1 MKDENRETDGPN
13 ENVAALLSHLKPD
26 SLAYKLVSEA
36 SLAEPGKSKEV
47 VISQLQRRVKAL
59 CIGFSDAKVKVD

>member
-1 MKDENRETDGPN
+1 MSDGNLTTNAPN

-26 SLAYKLVSEA
+26 SLACKLVLEA

-47 VISQLQRRVKAL
+47 VISQLQRYVKAL
-59 CIGFSDAKVKVD
+59 CIGFSDAKVKLD